1 MRIFIWI
8 FSCAL
13 AWSVAGAELHFNFG
27 EYPEGAAP
35 TNFHAA
41 LLGDGPAP
49 VWKIISADV
58 PSQFQAFAGKA
69 PLMNHSTV
77 LAQTSEDMT
86 DERFPMFIYDGATFD
101 DFKFSTRFKTVSGI
115 TEQMAG
121 VVFRFQNSSNFYVV
135 RVSMLGKNI
144 RFYKVVDGVRSAP
157 IGPMIEILPDSWHTL
172 TVQCDGTQIMIWL
185 DDKLVMPALGDNTFA
200 DGKIGFWTKS
210 DAVSYFSD
218 ATVDYTPRIP
228 AAQQFIT
235 DIINQQPRIVGL
247 QIYTQT
253 ATNATR
259 LLASKYISEVGEP
272 GTDAELQAI
281 LNGTISYG
289 REKGITLVTLPL
301 HDRNGEYI
309 AAIRVKLKSFFG
321 ETQDS
326 AVTRARMIQKKLEQV
341 CTSAESLRK

>member
-1 MRIFIWI
+1 
-8 FSCAL
+8 
-13 AWSVAGAELHFNFG
+13 
-27 EYPEGAAP
+27 
-35 TNFHAA
+35 
-41 LLGDGPAP
+41 
-49 VWKIISADV
+49 
-58 PSQFQAFAGKA
+58 
-69 PLMNHSTV
+69 
-77 LAQTSEDMT
+77 
-86 DERFPMFIYDGATFD
+86 
-101 DFKFSTRFKTVSGI
+101 
-115 TEQMAG
+115 
-121 VVFRFQNSSNFYVV
+121 
-135 RVSMLGKNI
+135 
-144 RFYKVVDGVRSAP
+144 
-157 IGPMIEILPDSWHTL
+157 
-172 TVQCDGTQIMIWL
+172 
-185 DDKLVMPALGDNTFA
+185 MPALGDNTFA